1 MLGYLIQNP
10 ACPLEAV
17 HACENLPNHHFVF
30 SASLQTPTWG
40 RIFSPTKFVRI
51 LGSLEFMTLAECRGG
66 GEEERERGPDGC
78 NALFDRFSWK
88 WNLFPFGQ
96 FGAKNHRKITPS
108 KLFDWFSLDDKSFS
122 LGQKLQHYRCNTHKL
137 FEYFSFDQN
146 KVFLWSKPP
155 QSRSKHYSCTALNF
169 RQFFFLTVSPTILLG
184 QNLKIMI
191 DFIMSSV
198 CFICIWSCLDL
209 HLQTCPQYWDSQF
222 ERPQFERPLR
232 DLLFFFNCFPKNA
245 LG

>member
-1 MLGYLIQNP
+1 MFGEVEKSGIFKILAVPKGEGVWPMLIFVDGFDLQRCQPNFGNARIFNPKNP

-96 FGAKNHRKITPS
+96 FEAKNHRNLLLPN
-108 KLFDWFSLDDKSFS
+108 SLTGF
-122 LGQKLQHYRCNTHKL
+122 H
-137 FEYFSFDQN
+137 
-146 KVFLWSKPP
+146 
-155 QSRSKHYSCTALNF
+155 
-169 RQFFFLTVSPTILLG
+169 
-184 QNLKIMI
+184 
-191 DFIMSSV
+191 
-198 CFICIWSCLDL
+198 
-209 HLQTCPQYWDSQF
+209 
-222 ERPQFERPLR
+222 
-232 DLLFFFNCFPKNA
+232 
-245 LG
+245 